1 MNNVTAIVVVSLGS
15 LLAVVAIS
23 FLRPDADNTVLIGL
37 IFAAAVP
44 TLTGL
49 FGIVKSAQNSVAIV
63 ETKAEVLDAKAKI
76 VNTEKKVVTLAK
88 DVDGR
93 LTQLIEAR
101 TESAH
106 RGGVLQGEQD
116 ERDRSAPTPP
126 GSTPPHGHPVALEAE
141 KKLPK
146 GKTKVGDQ
154 H

>member
-1 MNNVTAIVVVSLGS
+1 MNNVTAIVLVSLSS
-15 LLAVVAIS
+15 LTAVVAIS

-63 ETKAEVLDAKAKI
+63 ETKAEVVETKAKV
-76 VNTEKKVVTLAK
+76 VNTEKKVQKLAT

-93 LTQLIEAR
+93 LTQLLEAR
-101 TESAH
+101 TQAAH

-116 ERDRSAPTPP
+116 ERDRSTPVPP
-126 GSTPPHGHPVALEAE
+126 GSTPPHGHPVAPKE
-141 KKLPK
+141 K
-146 GKTKVGDQ
+146 GKRPGPGDQ
-154 H
+154 V